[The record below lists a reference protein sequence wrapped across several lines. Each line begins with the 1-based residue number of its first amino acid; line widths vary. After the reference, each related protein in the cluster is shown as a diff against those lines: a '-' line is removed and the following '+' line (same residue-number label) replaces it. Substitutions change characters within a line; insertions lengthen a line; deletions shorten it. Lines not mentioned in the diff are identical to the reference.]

1 MSRKDCC
8 FILCVLCLVL
18 SYYKIFFIWWAELY
32 KHQFFAMIFWRTDTD
47 DVSTKA
53 FFYHIKQIDSMLW
66 VWTVIDP
73 KWSQNMVG
81 TSGHTQLHFR
91 CKFLFLPHF
100 DIISDLL
107 LLLGQWGIYLLNF
120 LQSVFYCFILLWSI
134 TFRFT
139 VSFFL
144 SFLQLTY
151 LYWGPTR
158 GYGYKGYLGEKL
170 TAYRI
175 LEEKNKQIMGYSE

>member
-1 MSRKDCC
+1 MLFHFVCSL
-8 FILCVLCLVL
+8 FSPVLLQN
-18 SYYKIFFIWWAELY
+18 FFIWWAKLY

-66 VWTVIDP
+66 VWTVIHP

-107 LLLGQWGIYLLNF
+107 LGAMGNLFVKFSAVSISLFYSVMKHYFQVYSIILFYHFFNLHIYIEAPLGVMGIKDIW
-120 LQSVFYCFILLWSI
+120 V
-134 TFRFT
+134 
-139 VSFFL
+139 
-144 SFLQLTY
+144 
-151 LYWGPTR
+151 
-158 GYGYKGYLGEKL
+158 
-170 TAYRI
+170 
-175 LEEKNKQIMGYSE
+175 KN

>member
-1 MSRKDCC
+1 MCSL
-8 FILCVLCLVL
+8 FSPVLLQN
-18 SYYKIFFIWWAELY
+18 FFIWWAELY

-53 FFYHIKQIDSMLW
+53 FFYHIKQTDSMLW

-107 LLLGQWGIYLLNF
+107 LLLGKWGIYLLNF
-120 LQSVFYCFILLWSI
+120 LQSGFYVLFCYEALLSGLQYH
-134 TFRFT
+134 
-139 VSFFL
+139 SFYHFFNL
-144 SFLQLTY
+144 HIY
-151 LYWGPTR
+151 IEVP
-158 GYGYKGYLGEKL
+158 LGVMGIKD
-170 TAYRI
+170 I
-175 LEEKNKQIMGYSE
+175 WVKN

>member
-8 FILCVLCLVL
+8 FILCILCLVL

-91 CKFLFLPHF
+91 CKFFVLTTFWHH
-100 DIISDLL
+100 
-107 LLLGQWGIYLLNF
+107 
-120 LQSVFYCFILLWSI
+120 LWSI
-134 TFRFT
+134 TTAGAMGNLFVKFSA
-139 VSFFL
+139 VSILLFYSVMKYYFQVYSIIL
-144 SFLQLTY
+144 FIISSTY
-151 LYWGPTR
+151 IS
-158 GYGYKGYLGEKL
+158 
-170 TAYRI
+170 I
-175 LEEKNKQIMGYSE
+175 LRPH